1 MLPDGRFLYTGRR
14 RRKEGSMS
22 QLIPLLNVEDVA
34 ASIAFYEKALGAVV
48 ESQWEMDG
56 AARWARVGF
65 DGGQL
70 MLNTPERVESAERRQ
85 RSEFADTVL
94 YLMCDDAPGRRER
107 LRAAGLAVSEI
118 SHEDYGN
125 DEFALRDPDGYAIRF
140 SSPRS

>member
-1 MLPDGRFLYTGRR
+1 V
-14 RRKEGSMS
+14 S
-22 QLIPLLNVEDVA
+22 QLIPLLNVEDVE

-48 ESQWEMDG
+48 ESHWESDG
-56 AARWARVGF
+56 ATRWARIGF
-65 DGGQL
+65 DGGKL
-70 MLNTPERVESAERRQ
+70 MLNAPDGAESRARRD

-94 YLMCDDAPGRRER
+94 YLMCDDAPARREL
-107 LRAAGLAVSEI
+107 LRAAGFDVGEI